1 MDNTKKERR
10 RNKKTKENRIIGGE
24 HVEKIFIVEDDIFLR
39 QELQSI
45 LEKEGYTVD
54 CISSFENALED
65 IILASPS
72 LVLLDLKL
80 PNLSGLDICRAL
92 KDKGIGP
99 ILVLTSKDQLR
110 DELHALDLGADDY
123 LTKPCHPKRL
133 VARIQK
139 LLKLYKNMHP
149 LLDAGDFQIDEN
161 SNILYVD
168 KNAVFLS
175 ENEGIILK
183 ALVKAAPLV
192 VKKEEL
198 FNLLWGNT
206 EYVDENIL
214 QVNMT
219 RLRKT
224 LEEPELSHR
233 IITVRG
239 IGYRLAGCDTT

>member
-1 MDNTKKERR
+1 M
-10 RNKKTKENRIIGGE
+10 
-24 HVEKIFIVEDDIFLR
+24 EKIVIVEDDIFLR
-39 QELQSI
+39 KELQSI
-45 LEKEGYTVD
+45 LEKEGYTVE
-54 CISSFENALED
+54 CILSFDNTLED

-72 LVLLDLKL
+72 LILLDLNL

-92 KDKGIGP
+92 KRKGIGP
-99 ILVLTSKDQLR
+99 VLVLTSRDKLS
-110 DELHALDLGADDY
+110 DELRALDLGADDY

-133 VARIQK
+133 LARIK
-139 LLKLYKNMHP
+139 KILNIYNSMHP

-161 SNILYVD
+161 ANILYVE
-168 KNAVFLS
+168 KKAIFLS
-175 ENEGIILK
+175 ENEGTILK
-183 ALVKAAPLV
+183 ALVKAAPMV

-198 FNLLWGNT
+198 FNLLWGSD

-224 LEEPELSHR
+224 LEEPNLHNR

-239 IGYRLAGCDTT
+239 IGYRLAGGDAS